1 MKRHMTHRSS
11 AVVVGLLLRAAVVV
25 LFAAPR
31 LAMAQ
36 AGDKL
41 IAIDI
46 LLEADQTLVARAS
59 AINARMRT
67 DYPAGYSLDATH
79 APHVTL
85 LQRFVQARDLA
96 AVTAAVTKLLA
107 TERPTTLELTAK
119 GLTYTIWNGV
129 ALNAI
134 VIERTPEL
142 MRLQQKVADAVAPF
156 AARGGTETAFIDT
169 PPGAEIVTYVETF
182 VPKASGAAYLPHV
195 TAGTATEAF
204 AKQMKAEPF
213 EAFTF
218 RPGGVA
224 IYQLGNFGTASKK
237 LWQSQD
243 RASITGRLD
252 RGLDEAAKRGWVLV
266 DMAKDW
272 AQVFPSEKK

>member
-1 MKRHMTHRSS
+1 MTHRSS

-46 LLEADQTLVARAS
+46 LLEADRTLVAKAS

-67 DYPAGYSLDATH
+67 DYPAGYSLDA
-79 APHVTL
+79 
-85 LQRFVQARDLA
+85 RDFA

-243 RASITGRLD
+243 RASIAGRLD